1 ETGPDLFLIE
11 LYPFG
16 RKAFGFELEPLLEGI
31 RTRRLPFARVVCS
44 LRDILVEK
52 KDPQGYEKRVLASIN
67 RYFDALLI
75 HSDPRVIR
83 LDETFT
89 RVGEIRI
96 PVVYTGFVTD
106 RPAPDA
112 RRRLRAQ
119 LQISDGE
126 QLVVA
131 SAGGGKVGEPLLAAT
146 VKAFAQVAEAR
157 RARLIVFTGPYLAK
171 GLFSGLQRI
180 AGRDVQILRFTPEFP
195 AYLAAAD
202 LSVSMAGYNTC
213 MNVLAAG
220 VPALVW
226 PFPQNREQRLR
237 AERLQISG
245 ALEMLADED
254 LHPPALAV
262 RMARRLAQGGRT
274 PSRVDLEG
282 AAHTARWLTDW
293 LAGGP

>member
-1 ETGPDLFLIE
+1 M
-11 LYPFG
+11 
-16 RKAFGFELEPLLEGI
+16 
-31 RTRRLPFARVVCS
+31 
-44 LRDILVEK
+44 
-52 KDPQGYEKRVLASIN
+52 LASIN
-67 RYFDALLI
+67 RHFDALLI
-75 HSDPRVIR
+75 HSDPKVIR

-146 VKAFAQVAEAR
+146 VKAFAQVADGR
-157 RARLIVFTGPYLAK
+157 RARLVVFTGPYLEESR
-171 GLFSGLQRI
+171 FSDLQRI
-180 AGRDVQILRFTPEFP
+180 AGRDVQVLRFTREFP

-237 AERLQISG
+237 AERLQTSG
-245 ALEMLADED
+245 ALEMLEDAD

-274 PSRVDLEG
+274 PSRIDLEG
-282 AAHTARWLTDW
+282 AAHTAQWLTAW
-293 LAGGP
+293 LAAVT